1 MTMAPLLLLLLAT
14 APRSA
19 EPPLARLADRFA
31 AEIERVA
38 GGEPVELPP
47 PQDLTAGGGRL
58 AADLLELTASRL
70 RGRVRLASAGP
81 RLIVTSA
88 LSETARELV
97 VSARV
102 VREPERVLVDLIAAS
117 AELTSGRLSA
127 AAARARSEQARV
139 EVISAGRTP
148 PLEGPVL
155 CLLPIDAERLL
166 VLLPGTAEL
175 FRWDDSGLALLDRHP
190 LSVARRPMRAPAGML
205 WAPAPDE
212 PVWVLEAGAA
222 EAVLLEVRG
231 DRLAERSRAAAV
243 PWPGAAS
250 GLRYR
255 IGTPLLEGLPPPF
268 GADPVLAIEALPS
281 GTLVVSADARLV
293 LPDGTPTELR
303 VGPSLA
309 WLWPNLAAAPSA
321 EPPGPRDSILIIALS
336 PTAASRIDSIE
347 VAGAVRALGAK
358 ADGAQVRLVAGV
370 DDGGESHLL
379 LLRLAPLEVD
389 LP

>member
-14 APRSA
+14 VPRSA

-31 AEIERVA
+31 AEIERVS
-38 GGEPVELPP
+38 GGEPVELLP
-47 PQDLTAGGGRL
+47 PQDLTAGDRRL
-58 AADLLELTASRL
+58 AADLLELTESRL
-70 RGRVRLASAGP
+70 RGRVPLASAGP

-88 LSETARELV
+88 LSETARELL

-102 VREPERVLVDLIAAS
+102 VRAPERVLVDLIAAS
-117 AELTSGRLSA
+117 AELTSERLSA

-155 CLLPIDAERLL
+155 FLLPIDAERLL
-166 VLLPGTAEL
+166 VLLPGTVEL
-175 FRWDDSGLALLDRHP
+175 YRWGDSGLALLDRHP
-190 LSVARRPMRAPAGML
+190 LSVTRRPMR
-205 WAPAPDE
+205 APAPDE

-231 DRLAERSRAAAV
+231 DRLAERARAAAV

-255 IGTPLLEGLPPPF
+255 IATPLLEGLPPPF
-268 GADPVLAIEALPS
+268 GGGPVLTVEALPS

-309 WLWPNLAAAPSA
+309 WLWSNVVAAPSA

-336 PTAASRIDSIE
+336 PTGAAPIDSIE
-347 VAGAVRALGAK
+347 VAGAVRALGSL
-358 ADGAQVRLVAGV
+358 ADGTQVRLVAGV
-370 DDGGESHLL
+370 DDGDESHLL

>member
-1 MTMAPLLLLLLAT
+1 MMSPLLLLLLAT
-14 APRSA
+14 APPSA

-31 AEIERVA
+31 AEIVRVA
-38 GGEPVELPP
+38 GGERVELLP
-47 PQDLTAGGGRL
+47 PQDLTAGDGRL
-58 AADLLELTASRL
+58 ATDLLELTESRL
-70 RGRVRLASAGP
+70 RGRVPLGSAGP

-88 LSETARELV
+88 LSETARELL

-102 VREPERVLVDLIAAS
+102 VRAPEGVLVDLIAAS
-117 AELTSGRLSA
+117 AEVASGRLST
-127 AAARARSEQARV
+127 AAARARSEQARI

-155 CLLPIDAERLL
+155 DLLPIDADRLL
-166 VLLPGTAEL
+166 VLLPGTVEL
-175 FRWDDSGLALLDRHP
+175 YRWGDSGLALLDRHA
-190 LSVARRPMRAPAGML
+190 LSVPRRPMRAPAGKL

-212 PVWVLEAGAA
+212 PVWVLEAAAA

-231 DRLAERSRAAAV
+231 DRLVERSRAAAL

-255 IGTPLLEGLPPPF
+255 IGTQLLEGLPPPF
-268 GADPVLAIEALPS
+268 GPDPGLTVEKLPP
-281 GTLVVSADARLV
+281 GTLVVSADAHLL
-293 LPDGTPTELR
+293 LPDGTPTDLR

-309 WLWPNLAAAPSA
+309 WLWSDVVAAPSA
-321 EPPGPRDSILIIALS
+321 RPPGPRDSIQIIALS
-336 PTAASRIDSIE
+336 PTSATRIDSIE
-347 VAGAVRALGAK
+347 VAGAVRALAARTG
-358 ADGAQVRLVAGV
+358 GTQIRLVVGV
-370 DDGGESHLL
+370 DDGGKSHLL